1 MDYFIRAP
9 DFFRK
14 EPLLMKLTF
23 PVTKERIRNHFA
35 YAWWQYVLLISL
47 AIFGWNLLYTTTR
60 YRSPNDQRLEW
71 FYGGYQLDGEK
82 NIDTLMDEL
91 HQSLFPDVEEVA
103 FRALTL
109 DETYGSMQL
118 TVWVSAGEGDLYM
131 LDSEYFNSIAQSEGF
146 LELAPYIE
154 DGTLNVD
161 GMDLSAGCIINQE
174 TGKKVLYG
182 IPATELP
189 GLKDYG
195 LICDDFCLGVCVTG
209 ENEEEALTLLQWM
222 LTNLR
227 GDTAAE

>member
-1 MDYFIRAP
+1 MKKDCKLFLYITLAFC
-9 DFFRK
+9 
-14 EPLLMKLTF
+14 LMIVPCKN
-23 PVTKERIRNHFA
+23 I
-35 YAWWQYVLLISL
+35 YAADQ
-47 AIFGWNLLYTTTR
+47 GWYSQNGKV
-60 YRSPNDQRLEW
+60 
-71 FYGGYQLDGEK
+71 FYQLDGEK

-161 GMDLSAGCIINQE
+161 GMDLSAGYIINQE
-174 TGKKVLYG
+174 TGKKALYG
-182 IPATELP
+182 IPATERP

-222 LTNLR
+222 VTNLR